1 MVGSLVETS
10 AIVWH
15 ASIPVVFWWCPPGEA
30 HTLALDVSNNLYSW
44 GYGQHGQLGVGP
56 LPGPG
61 APPRSQPLCASSS
74 VAASSSSSF
83 SGAFSDAG
91 HVAFNCSQR
100 SDESYVMRSSACWI
114 GRLGRRRI
122 NSVFAGG
129 SFSGAVDAQGGVWV
143 WGSNTHGTLGTQPST
158 EDVRWTPG
166 KVEMPSPVRCGYS
179 DRGGHRVVVIDREGH
194 SFVWGRDIDGCCGFS
209 VDSDSLP
216 ERPLVNWLPQR
227 LDPAEGGR
235 IAQVAC
241 GWRHTLLLT
250 RPTGEQ
256 PLRDKP
262 TRELTTLLSLHQS
275 SSGSCRTPPT
285 QK

>member
-122 NSVFAGG
+122 NSVFAGPKL
-129 SFSGAVDAQGGVWV
+129 
-143 WGSNTHGTLGTQPST
+143 TKL
-158 EDVRWTPG
+158 
-166 KVEMPSPVRCGYS
+166 CYYS
-179 DRGGHRVVVIDREGH
+179 
-194 SFVWGRDIDGCCGFS
+194 
-209 VDSDSLP
+209 
-216 ERPLVNWLPQR
+216 
-227 LDPAEGGR
+227 
-235 IAQVAC
+235 
-241 GWRHTLLLT
+241 
-250 RPTGEQ
+250 
-256 PLRDKP
+256 
-262 TRELTTLLSLHQS
+262 
-275 SSGSCRTPPT
+275 
-285 QK
+285 